1 MFHTDRNRLLML
13 TKNASA
19 GLAAREVLRYPLTA
33 TSLALRELAR
43 SRHTRRRPPVRP
55 TLLRLRVLR
64 SYLGLLPKML
74 VRRRRIA
81 AQAAVDRKR
90 LERWLVLR

>member
-1 MFHTDRNRLLML
+1 
-13 TKNASA
+13 
-19 GLAAREVLRYPLTA
+19 
-33 TSLALRELAR
+33 
-43 SRHTRRRPPVRP
+43 RRPPVRP

-64 SYLGLLPKML
+64 SYAGLLPKML